1 MLRESQINFLIPWS
15 LEALIIYLSFHTF
28 GCTSDPSDSIL
39 HLSYESCCIIATQ
52 LMLINLNYSFGCN
65 QETHYAE
72 IIVYEVTL
80 FAEIVYNSILLVY
93 FLSNLTGHDKDFSIL
108 LIAIMVANQI
118 LIMDF
123 IFRAA
128 YQKSKKQK
136 ESIKL
141 QKDNR
146 DFINDI
152 NRQGN
157 PTRQKLKISWTMLRE
172 RIKDPS
178 IRLNQNTDALKSKK
192 VKSPVDPSR
201 QWWWEEMIHFLILKT
216 LKTITLIIL
225 TNGKSAYI

>member
-1 MLRESQINFLIPWS
+1 
-15 LEALIIYLSFHTF
+15 
-28 GCTSDPSDSIL
+28 
-39 HLSYESCCIIATQ
+39 
-52 LMLINLNYSFGCN
+52 MLINLNYSFGCN

-157 PTRQKLKISWTMLRE
+157 PTRQKLKIS
-172 RIKDPS
+172 
-178 IRLNQNTDALKSKK
+178 
-192 VKSPVDPSR
+192 
-201 QWWWEEMIHFLILKT
+201 
-216 LKTITLIIL
+216 
-225 TNGKSAYI
+225 